1 MRLYGN
7 PTAWCLFWLQCMP
20 VIPGMYGM
28 HYRLK
33 IRRLKCDSTANGC
46 IEKTRVLIKGKETLR
61 SYAVNHG
68 NKLCHPPH
76 DDERQQLQQQQYI
89 KPQPGTQQ
97 QAGIYEYILV
107 RRAAA
112 KSIWIRIDQVQV
124 LCCVSGHGVYVT
136 IRKNSINNS
145 NTEQQQHEQHYVCI
159 LNWLL
164 DCSDDASIIIDDRTY
179 LTLEHKH
186 TRYCTWLKPQTPRS

>member
-1 MRLYGN
+1 MLKCFLLSVASARLSGQEDFQRGTPPVSLASCSISTFLRACIITECSSKDHETDSTGTSILIPLLLNFNMRLHGN
-7 PTAWCLFWLQCMP
+7 PTAWCLFWLQRMP

-97 QAGIYEYILV
+97 QAGIYEYILE

-112 KSIWIRIDQVQV
+112 KSI
-124 LCCVSGHGVYVT
+124 
-136 IRKNSINNS
+136 
-145 NTEQQQHEQHYVCI
+145 
-159 LNWLL
+159 
-164 DCSDDASIIIDDRTY
+164 
-179 LTLEHKH
+179 
-186 TRYCTWLKPQTPRS
+186 